1 MESIIY
7 QRIKKLCEEKGISIN
22 KLENEIGVACSSL
35 QKWKNTYSP
44 SMDKIIKIA
53 NYFNVSVDYLLG
65 RVDVKTP
72 IPEILGDNDMIS
84 LQRAREKMPQRDRE
98 QMMKIVR
105 GGFDYAF
112 IDEDN

>member
-1 MESIIY
+1 MYSIFEQLLQKYGVSTYKVSKDTGIA
-7 QRIKKLCEEKGISIN
+7 QSVFSAWKNGISTP
-22 KLENEIGVACSSL
+22 K
-35 QKWKNTYSP
+35 Q
-44 SMDKIIKIA
+44 DKIQKIA
-53 NYFNVSVDYLLG
+53 DYFNVSVDYLLG